1 MTGAI
6 PAELEG
12 TLFRNGPG
20 LLELGG
26 KKLNQ
31 PFDGDGMVVRL
42 ALRGGRA
49 HFKNAYVRTSAYVE
63 EQAAGKWLYKGAF
76 ATGNPSG
83 GWLYNPFDFS
93 VKNVANT
100 HVVQWPQRTAPGQPG
115 RLWALWEGGLP
126 HELDPATLATRGE
139 SNCVCLCPECCCDCR
154 VLTPP
159 SLAGDGA
166 IAGTG
171 PFAAHYRVLEGE
183 TDTFVNFGVKA
194 AGQDAQVSF
203 YEFDA
208 SAKLLRKQGL
218 ELPGAGF
225 AFFHDFLVTDNYYI
239 LYQNPVK
246 LDTTKLVRP
255 YISSR
260 SLIC

>member
-1 MTGAI
+1 MSGAI

-49 HFKNAYVRTSAYVE
+49 HFKNAYVRTSGYDA
-63 EQAAGKWLYKGAF
+63 EQSAGRWLFKGAF

-83 GWLYNPFDFS
+83 GWFFNPFDFS

-100 HVVQWPQRTAPGQPG
+100 HVVQWPQRTAAGQPG

-139 SNCVCLCPECCCDCR
+139 SNCACPPRGC
-154 VLTPP
+154 VLVSSPP
-159 SLAGDGA
+159 SRSFPRSCRGRRHRGHGA
-166 IAGTG
+166 LRSAL
-171 PFAAHYRVLEGE
+171 PR
-183 TDTFVNFGVKA
+183 A
-194 AGQDAQVSF
+194 AG
-203 YEFDA
+203 
-208 SAKLLRKQGL
+208 
-218 ELPGAGF
+218 
-225 AFFHDFLVTDNYYI
+225 
-239 LYQNPVK
+239 
-246 LDTTKLVRP
+246 
-255 YISSR
+255 
-260 SLIC
+260 